1 MLALPK
7 DCRSIKDY
15 FLTRVGYAIGTD
27 LGGGGG
33 GVRGGLVETAKLE
46 K

>member
-15 FLTRVGYAIGTD
+15 FLTRVGHATWTD

-33 GVRGGLVETAKLE
+33 GGE
-46 K
+46 KGRDWSNPLN